1 MQISDAG
8 LDLVKN
14 FEGYLRAL
22 PDGNCIAY
30 RCPAGVWT
38 IGWGCTRGVKA
49 GMIWTPEQA
58 TEGLCRELAECEAAV
73 SRLVTV
79 EINQHQFDALVSFTY
94 NCGTGALQKS
104 TLLKRLNAGDY
115 AGAAAAFAMWDKA
128 KVNGK
133 MTTLRG
139 LTRRRAAEK
148 ELFLRPMPEVEAEPE
163 PMPQAVVPPPPI
175 AKSGTIWGT
184 AAGAVAGAAAF
195 MEQTIASLIEWAAKL
210 SELAPVS
217 AALATMGGNVKSMSL
232 GLGVG
237 AAVFV
242 ISRRWR
248 AYVEGK
254 PG

>member
-1 MQISDAG
+1 MQISDTG
-8 LDLVKN
+8 LDLIKS

-30 RCPAGVWT
+30 RCPAGVPT
-38 IGWGCTRGVKA
+38 IGWGCTKGVKL
-49 GMIWTPEQA
+49 GMIWTREQA
-58 TEGLCRELAECEAAV
+58 TEGLRRELAECEAAV

-79 EINQHQFDALVSFTY
+79 DINQHQFDALVSFSY
-94 NCGTGALQKS
+94 NCGTGALGKS

-115 AGAAAAFAMWDKA
+115 QGAAAAFAMWDKA
-128 KVNGK
+128 KVGGK

-139 LTRRRAAEK
+139 LTRRRAAER
-148 ELFLRPMPEVEAEPE
+148 ELFLRPVDAEPE
-163 PMPQAVVPPPPI
+163 PMPQAVAPPPPI

-184 AAGAVAGAAAF
+184 AAGALAGAIAYMETAA
-195 MEQTIASLIEWAAKL
+195 ASLIEWAAKL
-210 SELAPVS
+210 SELGPVS
-217 AALATMGGNVKSMSL
+217 AALATMGGNVKSLSL
-232 GLGVG
+232 GLGIG

-248 AYVEGK
+248 AYLEGK